1 MNRDGVELRW
11 GCRSSVYL
19 KVWRGEHVYTDD
31 KQQSKDTDSNQS
43 QGRMTGKNKDSHQ
56 QMPAKL
62 QNRAIIIPCHKSKAH
77 TIIQKG
83 IIHPNFHLEY
93 RNKEG
98 KQKDNNAQHQEADHH
113 QQRHVI
119 PSGNFDNHNTTQVAN
134 IKNNAQLQI
143 HANEQNRSLENQKLQ
158 DTVHNSKD
166 HQEHGK
172 QDKGQGNNANHKFPK
187 ISSNFEKQSHPPNRN
202 KIGDQNTSG
211 PTVNNPQSSQN
222 HSRKEQI
229 PEPAPFTVIQTF
241 AAKVKQN
248 RNQKVDSLNLEA
260 HEFTTRQGLQL

>member
-1 MNRDGVELRW
+1 MSTPMINNNPRI
-11 GCRSSVYL
+11 
-19 KVWRGEHVYTDD
+19 
-31 KQQSKDTDSNQS
+31 TDSNQS

-56 QMPAKL
+56 QMP
-62 QNRAIIIPCHKSKAH
+62 SKAAEQGDH
-77 TIIQKG
+77 NSMSQVQGTHDHSKGDNSSKFSFGIQG
-83 IIHPNFHLEY
+83 NQNMRTPDLI
-93 RNKEG
+93 RQNKEG